1 MGVAV
6 CGTAYPSPGNLVP
19 EKEPDEEGGDE
30 DKPAS
35 RDQEAHPFSVH
46 LPVLPATSRMT
57 ASGL

>member
-1 MGVAV
+1 M
-6 CGTAYPSPGNLVP
+6 CGTAYPSPGNLIS
-19 EKEPDEEGGDE
+19 EKEADEEGGDE
-30 DKPAS
+30 DEPAA